1 MEASPG
7 PGLSTGKSPGRAR
20 GNADQTAEGAGGPR
34 GATRRPWTSRDHLAR
49 AASLTG
55 PPTRPSDAPRHANIS
70 PDGTPATS
78 WANPREATGSRTGAG
93 QRCPDSTP
101 TARGARARASCPQQA
116 PHQLATG
123 SSSVLRSAHVH
134 LSAGALAA
142 PVSAPADRTSP
153 FLILSSP
160 PCDRFLPWARGTAKI
175 KIRLEKLNFKILIG
189 RNGPEEP
196 LSAQVLVRR

>member
-7 PGLSTGKSPGRAR
+7 PGLSTGKAPGRAR

-55 PPTRPSDAPRHANIS
+55 PPTRPSDAPRRANTS

-116 PHQLATG
+116 LHQLATG

-160 PCDRFLPWARGTAKI
+160 PAIAFSP
-175 KIRLEKLNFKILIG
+175 G
-189 RNGPEEP
+189 RAEP
-196 LSAQVLVRR
+196 PK